1 MRALKIFLFADSVC
15 QKHYYQHLQIC
26 YTIKKD
32 TFGIFHFIVM
42 EIKAQEDEAVHQWY
56 LGRQ

>member
-15 QKHYYQHLQIC
+15 QQHYYQHLQTC
-26 YTIKKD
+26 YTIKKQ

-42 EIKAQEDEAVHQWY
+42 EIKAQEDEAVQQRS